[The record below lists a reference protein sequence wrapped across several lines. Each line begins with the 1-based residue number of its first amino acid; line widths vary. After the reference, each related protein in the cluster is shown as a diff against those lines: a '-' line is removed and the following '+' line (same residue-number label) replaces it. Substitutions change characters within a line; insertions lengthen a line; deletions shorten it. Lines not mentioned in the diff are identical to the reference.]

1 MSERVAI
8 IGIGITEHKSKWPE
22 KSQIEIVN
30 EAVRSALNDAGLDMK
45 DVDATITGNMEL
57 FEGIHDVDM
66 WMTEGDGA
74 YLKSGM
80 KINTGGTVGAS
91 TFFTAVEHAGSGISD
106 IVLAVGWEKQDEGS
120 SAYALRTVHENPFL
134 TVVAPS
140 RAGVAIVFNK
150 WAQDM
155 LSRKSVTQEQIAML
169 RVQASENASK
179 NPKAHLRKVLTVDEV
194 MNSPFLI
201 APTIRYLHLCPT
213 SIGAVALIVASEK
226 VAKKIADKNK
236 PIWVIDHVAS
246 HCAVDNM
253 YITAPAGGGVLGP
266 TFWWPSLD
274 SIRKLYQRNGITNPS
289 KQIDVFEFYDPSA
302 WVLAEG
308 FELLG
313 LCEKNEAGKLIESGA
328 TRIDG
333 DMPVN
338 ASGGV
343 LCTNAIGDSAMMRP
357 AQIALQLRGD
367 ARDYQVHKE
376 VNTGLAHGLG
386 GDFATACLLRNYL

>member
-8 IGIGITEHKSKWPE
+8 VGIGITEHRSKWPE
-22 KSQIEIVN
+22 RSQVEIVH
-30 EAVRSALNDAGLDMK
+30 EAVQLALEDAQLRIK
-45 DVDATITGNMEL
+45 DVDAVITGNMEL
-57 FEGIHDVDM
+57 FEGNYSVDM

-91 TFFTAVEHAGSGISD
+91 TFFTAVEHAGSGLFD
-106 IVLAVGWEKQDEGS
+106 AVLAVTWEKQDEGS
-120 SAYALRTVHENPFL
+120 SAYALRTVFENPFL

-155 LSRKSVTQEQIAML
+155 LGRKSVTEEQIAKL

-179 NPKAHLRKVLTVDEV
+179 NPQAHLRKILTVEDV

-213 SIGAVALIVASEK
+213 SIGAVALILAPENR
-226 VAKKIADKNK
+226 AKKITNK
-236 PIWVIDHVAS
+236 PIWVVDYVAS
-246 HCAVDNM
+246 HCAVDSM

-266 TFWWPSLD
+266 TFWWPSVD
-274 SIRKLYQRNGITNPS
+274 SIRKLYRRNGITNPE
-289 KQIDVFEFYDPSA
+289 KQIDVFEFYDPCA
-302 WVLAEG
+302 WVLAEA
-308 FELLG
+308 FEIMG
-313 LCEKNEAGKLIESGA
+313 LCEKNQAGRVIDSEA

-333 DMPVN
+333 RMPVN
-338 ASGGV
+338 PSGGV
-343 LCTNAIGDSAMMRP
+343 LCTNAIGDSSMMRP

-367 ARDYQVHKE
+367 AGDYQVHKE
-376 VNTGLAHGLG
+376 VHKGLAHGLG
-386 GDFATACLLRNYL
+386 GDFATACLLQDSL